1 MELPSSN
8 RLKREHEVKD
18 ERPFWKAVVQGIS
31 SGLVRYACS
40 RLCNERTWHY
50 LAVRVPDWIQSLFD
64 VLKS

>member
-31 SGLVRYACS
+31 SGLVRYSAMNGHGIIWPLEFQTGFNRCS
-40 RLCNERTWHY
+40 T
-50 LAVRVPDWIQSLFD
+50 F
-64 VLKS
+64 